1 MQTQEHNP
9 ASYCLAEMAFH
20 NLHKKTEHTALLEG
34 KMPVL
39 ASMPLSTKRIFVKW
53 ACHHH
58 LPLVV
63 SGNPTHVVMHSGE
76 DRDGLLSDIHT
87 SEDHGRL

>member
-1 MQTQEHNP
+1 
-9 ASYCLAEMAFH
+9 
-20 NLHKKTEHTALLEG
+20 
-34 KMPVL
+34 MPVF
-39 ASMPLSTKRIFVKW
+39 ASMPLSPERISVRW

-76 DRDGLLSDIHT
+76 DRDRLLGDIHT
-87 SEDHGRL
+87 SEDHSRL